1 MDDNNINQIIKHWSL
16 IMRTLFNSLS
26 INKGHFDRF
35 KLDGHTVK
43 TGTLTEVMFSY
54 SFSGDFGGNMEAFV
68 GCFSVFFN
76 SIYNVIP
83 CKPAINE

>member
-1 MDDNNINQIIKHWSL
+1 
-16 IMRTLFNSLS
+16 MRTLFNSLS

-68 GCFSVFFN
+68 GCFSVFFLTQFIMLFPV
-76 SIYNVIP
+76 SQR
-83 CKPAINE
+83 